1 MGKPRT
7 SVQVMWVGMFLLA
20 AAGWLLYFFHPRV
33 VTQAVPDA
41 YEFLDPARKLTSQED
56 RIINFQALRDE
67 FNHLEQQDKNISI
80 YFEFLNTGAN
90 MVVNKDAEF
99 WPASLMKVPVAIAVA
114 KTVEKGEWKWT
125 NELIITSNDKD
136 DRFGDLY
143 RQPVGTHMTIEDLVG
158 NMLIK
163 SDNTAYYVLLRNLEP
178 AELANAQRHLGL
190 DEFIQEKGKI
200 SAKKYSIVM
209 RALYTASYLNEESSD
224 KILKFMTASAFESY
238 LEAGV
243 PKGIPFSHKVGIS
256 DEYNVFLDAG
266 LFYVPHRP
274 YILTVMINTKD
285 EKKAQEQM
293 KDISAK
299 VYNYVA
305 NYHE

>member
-1 MGKPRT
+1 MGKQRT
-7 SVQVMWVGMFLLA
+7 KTALAWIALLLVASV
-20 AAGWLLYFFHPRV
+20 GWILYLFHPKV
-33 VTQAVPDA
+33 VSEATQDI
-41 YEFLDPARKLTSQED
+41 YKFLDPARKMTPQED
-56 RIINFQALRDE
+56 RIINFQSLRDE
-67 FNHLEQQDKNISI
+67 LSKLEQQKNISV

-90 MVVNKDAEF
+90 IAVNKDAEF

-114 KTVEKGEWKWT
+114 KTVEKGEWKWS

-143 RQPVGTHMTIEDLVG
+143 RLPVGTRMTIEELVRQ
-158 NMLIK
+158 MLVK

-178 AELANAQRHLGL
+178 EQFTEAQHHLGL
-190 DEFIQEKGKI
+190 EEFIKEKGKI

-209 RALYTASYLNEESSD
+209 RSLYTASYLNEENSE
-224 KILKFMTASAFESY
+224 KLLKFMTASGFENY

-243 PKGIPFSHKVGIS
+243 PDDIVFSHKIGIS

-274 YILTVMINTKD
+274 YLLTVMVNTTD
-285 EKKAQEQM
+285 EKKAQEYM